1 MGDCETL
8 PLVTPKSHPGVR
20 EEILGLSDAG
30 SCCFSESTGR
40 VSVLGGAESIN
51 TERVGDRGW
60 KTQPK
65 AF

>member
-1 MGDCETL
+1 MGNCETL
-8 PLVTPKSHPGVR
+8 PLVTPKSHGEVR
-20 EEILGLSDAG
+20 KETLGLSDAD

-40 VSVLGGAESIN
+40 VSVLGGAESMN
-51 TERVGDRGW
+51 TERVGDWGW